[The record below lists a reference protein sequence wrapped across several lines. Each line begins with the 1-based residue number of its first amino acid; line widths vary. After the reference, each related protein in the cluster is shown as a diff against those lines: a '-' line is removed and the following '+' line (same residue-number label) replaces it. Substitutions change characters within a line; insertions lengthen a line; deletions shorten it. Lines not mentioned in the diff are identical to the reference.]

1 MKNKPA
7 VITLSLGILFALATA
22 AFAFNVGGVS
32 DALPLGAQAAFGL
45 GGCAFALVVCG
56 IFALVQK
63 PTKAQLIEQTDE
75 RNVAIGNLAATKAF
89 NLFTVLVPV
98 VALVLWVLGQ
108 VTLAGVLAIIALEVA
123 VFAAYLVF
131 IARAQ
136 KTM

>member
-1 MKNKPA
+1 MIQP
-7 VITLSLGILFALATA
+7 
-22 AFAFNVGGVS
+22 
-32 DALPLGAQAAFGL
+32 
-45 GGCAFALVVCG
+45 
-56 IFALVQK
+56 
-63 PTKAQLIEQTDE
+63 
-75 RNVAIGNLAATKAF
+75 TKAF